1 MFKKGKVRRST
12 INGASDNNVIDEG
25 ELHLPGGFGEV
36 GRECLIV
43 SARGGVAGRVIV
55 SDDEGV
61 GLIDDDGAEDI
72 ANAGNSAAGGSTGK
86 LTHTDQVESA
96 VEGENEKFFG
106 GKVSQLGREEIV
118 DIPGVFERG

>member
-1 MFKKGKVRRST
+1 MLATV
-12 INGASDNNVIDEG
+12 
-25 ELHLPGGFGEV
+25 LL
-36 GRECLIV
+36 
-43 SARGGVAGRVIV
+43 
-55 SDDEGV
+55 
-61 GLIDDDGAEDI
+61 
-72 ANAGNSAAGGSTGK
+72 GSTGK

>member
-1 MFKKGKVRRST
+1 MFKKGKVRCST
-12 INGASDNNVIDEG
+12 IQGASDDNVINEG
-25 ELHLPGGFGEV
+25 ELHLPGGFEEV

-72 ANAGNSAAGGSTGK
+72 ANVGNSAAGGSTGK

-118 DIPGVFERG
+118 DIPGVFERR

>member
-12 INGASDNNVIDEG
+12 IDGASDDNVINER
-25 ELHLPGGFGEV
+25 EFHLPRGFGEI

-55 SDDEGV
+55 SDNEGV
-61 GLIDDDGAEDI
+61 GLIDNDGAEDI
-72 ANAGNSAAGGSTGK
+72 ADVGNGAGSGSTGK
-86 LTHTDQVESA
+86 LAHADQVESA

-118 DIPGVFERG
+118 DILGVFERG

>member
-12 INGASDNNVIDEG
+12 IDGASDNNVIDEG

-72 ANAGNSAAGGSTGK
+72 ANIGNSAAGGSTGK

>member
-1 MFKKGKVRRST
+1 MFKKGKVRRCA
-12 INGASDNNVIDEG
+12 IEGASDNNVINKG
-25 ELHLPGGFGEV
+25 EFHLPGGFGEI

-43 SARGGVAGRVIV
+43 SARAGVAGRVIV

-72 ANAGNSAAGGSTGK
+72 ADIGDGATGGSTGK
-86 LTHTDQVESA
+86 LAHADQVEAA
-96 VEGENEKFFG
+96 VEGEDEEFFG

-118 DIPGVFERG
+118 DMPGVFEWS

>member
-1 MFKKGKVRRST
+1 MFKKGKVRCST
-12 INGASDNNVIDEG
+12 IQGTSDDNVINEG
-25 ELHLPGGFGEV
+25 ELHLPGGFGEI
-36 GRECLIV
+36 GRERLIV

-72 ANAGNSAAGGSTGK
+72 TNVGNSAAGGSTRK
-86 LTHTDQVESA
+86 LTHADEVESA

-118 DIPGVFERG
+118 DIPGVSERG